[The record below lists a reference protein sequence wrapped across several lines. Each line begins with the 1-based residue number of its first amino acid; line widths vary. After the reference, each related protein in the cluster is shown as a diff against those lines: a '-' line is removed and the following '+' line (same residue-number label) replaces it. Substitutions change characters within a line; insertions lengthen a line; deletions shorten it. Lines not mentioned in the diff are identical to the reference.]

1 LRARFDR
8 GRLTAVQDI
17 LVADAW
23 ESPLGTYGGRMVFG
37 PDGMLYISVGDRDG
51 TTFSDQS
58 SARPQ
63 AQKLDNHI
71 GKILRV
77 REDGSVPADNS
88 FVNTP
93 DAKSEIYS
101 YGHRNVYGIAWD
113 PRTGEMLASEFG
125 PAGGDEINRIIPGR
139 NYGWPLVSMGR
150 HYSGSLVS
158 DQPWHRDGMDDPLF
172 FWNPAFN
179 PENMFYYTGDKF
191 PRLSGSLMIA
201 GAGSKTVAQ
210 MLINGDF
217 IKQGDT
223 MLNELNVRFRDIRQ
237 GPDGYIYVLTEGRLR
252 GPEDSDGMLLRLE
265 PPSAPAAMPAPRA
278 LPCLKPRGSS
288 RSLNPALG
296 VTASMSLSSSDARS
310 TSGRRLSAQWPAS
323 AWNSRMLNTPAS

>member
-1 LRARFDR
+1 
-8 GRLTAVQDI
+8 
-17 LVADAW
+17 
-23 ESPLGTYGGRMVFG
+23 MVFG

-125 PAGGDEINRIIPGR
+125 PAGGDELRAAAATPCQAR
-139 NYGWPLVSMGR
+139 RASTET
-150 HYSGSLVS
+150 SCTGS
-158 DQPWHRDGMDDPLF
+158 RRG
-172 FWNPAFN
+172 
-179 PENMFYYTGDKF
+179 
-191 PRLSGSLMIA
+191 
-201 GAGSKTVAQ
+201 
-210 MLINGDF
+210 
-217 IKQGDT
+217 IKW
-223 MLNELNVRFRDIRQ
+223 
-237 GPDGYIYVLTEGRLR
+237 Y
-252 GPEDSDGMLLRLE
+252 
-265 PPSAPAAMPAPRA
+265 
-278 LPCLKPRGSS
+278 
-288 RSLNPALG
+288 
-296 VTASMSLSSSDARS
+296 
-310 TSGRRLSAQWPAS
+310 
-323 AWNSRMLNTPAS
+323 